1 LIVLHGGPILGLEAL
16 SEQTSRL
23 ATPLLLVILMVMSV
37 FQSIPNGSIDTEQ
50 LVADQIAATS
60 GGTRHIYT
68 FADGSSE
75 AIALYQMGTPARNVK
90 VAIPLGAEI
99 TAAEVTL
106 SGASATGWAS
116 HIDNLRDDWE
126 DGTPIDVDQRQNQLT
141 IAMAN
146 SEEWFIPHD
155 LDSQSSSSTA
165 WYDNGS
171 FSIRQPHT
179 TNVTESRFSAQ
190 RTLQSGTGATYN
202 AAVFKYRGMLFASTW
217 DSSTISNSVKVLYTN
232 NASQITTPPNNS
244 PLRPD
249 LDFGSCIGP
258 TPPTSW
264 QSYGWRDWAVTDDE
278 RVLGILS
285 SYRGSNAIQ
294 NHRVVEWDIREPLA
308 WKCISSYD
316 VSTQS
321 YGDYTAISYDRTRD
335 SIWINHNVRKTL
347 VQYEFNGDGTF
358 TRNSTDYYTYFMS
371 TGQVRGMAVHG
382 QMFYFRSYFSWNND
396 QLSAYAIT
404 GDVGSTLTKQAGV
417 ASISQ
422 NGYGLQYDGQRLI
435 TLDHYS
441 WSQGQQYREFGSG
454 MTYLITA
461 TPGTSTW
468 VSEPIVVDSEVIAA
482 NVDVSWSTTATG
494 DRVEY
499 WVSADNG
506 THWVPVTN
514 DETVHFA
521 YPGEQVRWKVQLV
534 GTTAVSWWV
543 NIEYSTEYTSS
554 GEWLSPTL
562 TTGTQ
567 VGHMRAEWVSDEPA
581 GTEIGIMVS
590 NDDGVN
596 WLWAQNNVDIDWGN
610 QVGNKLVYNVV
621 LNSTDNSM
629 TPSLDS
635 LIMHY
640 EEGYPSAVRLDIG
653 DDGTNEYVG
662 QGGLQDPVVVSGQ
675 ALVDALND
683 HTPQNGIGSVNIT
696 FVIKAGSPGR
706 VRLTDLDITY
716 RFRTRVLDVGME
728 GGLLVPDGEWR
739 VLVTHIA
746 LGDDATMLD
755 KVDVELLSS
764 YDSNPKMRWEVGD
777 SCSEASDPDD
787 YIIFDTGNCTAVL
800 DASNVVNVRM
810 PMQVNWIWNDE
821 SSMEAR
827 LFIDDNLG
835 QVVDGWVTDSLDLRI
850 ENDIQLL
857 DLRAVDESGREL
869 MNYDWMRG
877 GLNLTFSGGIA
888 FEDTSLSPKA
898 GHFFLELT
906 GQNLT
911 QDGIPMEEEYPFM
924 IEANPAHG
932 QYYLTLQTPIQSSQ
946 GGMLF
951 RIKAV
956 GMQAGSHY
964 VNPTFNTVR
973 IVLDGNSPLAIS
985 ATPLDGSEQ
994 HAGLQSVTIVVQDSV
1009 DPPTQITLHY
1019 WVEDQ
1024 DDLNYN
1030 RLADGDEYR
1039 TATLRSP
1046 EILGG
1051 GLNIFNGIIDD
1062 SWNNH
1067 GQIVSFYVSGE
1078 DQQNNQLA
1086 MGGGP
1091 VCPGGVVVCGFGGG
1105 EHPPDWGADMSTY
1118 TIREEFPPELDSD
1131 NSSLLGHDDS
1141 TPLHPGTAYVAR
1153 LVLVDGNGGDDIMS
1167 VHLSL
1172 TGDLDDEQA
1181 SIFANF
1187 TTPAEGHQMHLESAS
1202 TAIAVSNLYSSYST
1216 DSANHTL
1223 LILDIRFQLT
1233 WLFPEEFDTDGEQT
1247 YVPVVE
1253 VIDWPCDVDSM
1264 VPCHEDRGGLG
1275 FDEWS
1280 LDNDLRFDMSPGH
1293 FTAIDLATGRNLYR
1307 PGEDPEL
1314 IAAGQVVRIGGRILF
1329 SEDNSPAPEG
1339 AFDIVV
1345 GDLERQWSAVP
1356 REGGDF
1362 TLDILVPN
1370 VRSGGLDMY
1379 AWLANLP
1386 GLADDETPSPPRIQL
1401 VVDGTPPEIRAIGP
1415 TGDIRLDQAMG
1426 LPVSLHVADEHGF
1439 DSERAAE
1446 IHWMI
1451 RAGTSEISRGNKQFS
1466 SGSPVGTDWMW
1477 EGTIDLTDAGS
1488 IELLPGYLVDV
1499 WITGSDEAGNP
1510 YLASNNTESSPL
1522 ATWRL
1527 VRVGPMIDLR
1537 SDDTDV
1543 SWSDPSPTGG
1553 ENVTL
1558 IVSGYNPGTESGEVT
1573 FILLENH
1580 DNGQWLKVS
1589 DVSSAVQIDAVS
1601 DWSVGIEVPTEE
1613 VEVNHVRRFQLVA
1626 RDGHVDIDWLTIEPL
1641 TVEPKTARDGEALG
1655 DQIESSTGLFVLY
1668 IIALASL
1675 AFAVSMMVMY
1685 RKERQR
1691 NMDTELD
1698 MLDQADIID
1707 DEDFPPPEGGMVMPP
1722 MSEKKNE
1729 LPPPPAQSPAATAAR
1744 TPPPPSPAAG
1754 TTPTSH
1760 STASAPSDVPAPAS
1774 TAATPIAAA
1783 QPSGNFSDDQL
1794 RDAGWSQAQV
1804 DAYRA
1809 QEAVSEAVGSQVA
1822 MQYSETVVR
1831 AVMKKYGLT
1840 NKEKFLRYAEFFD
1853 TDGNKYLKQ
1862 DELESAAAEI
1872 KNSTMD

>member
-1 LIVLHGGPILGLEAL
+1 MNEHSTRFG
-16 SEQTSRL
+16 
-23 ATPLLLVILMVMSV
+23 TPLFLVLLMLMSV
-37 FQSIPNGSIDTEQ
+37 FSQAIPTPAEVGNLSNDE
-50 LVADQIAATS
+50 IAGTS

-90 VAIPLGAEI
+90 VAVPLGAEV

-116 HIDNLRDDWE
+116 HIDNLRADWE
-126 DGTPIDVDQRQNQLT
+126 DGTSIDVDPRQNQLT
-141 IAMAN
+141 LAMGD

-155 LDSQSSSSTA
+155 LNSQSSSSTA

-171 FSIRQPHT
+171 YSIRQPHT
-179 TNVTESRFSAQ
+179 TNVSESRFSSQ
-190 RTLQSGTGATYN
+190 RTLQSGTAATYN

-217 DSSTISNSVKVLYTN
+217 DSNTISNTVKVLYTN
-232 NASQITTPPNNS
+232 NATQITTPPNNS

-249 LDFGSCIGP
+249 LDFGSCSGP
-258 TPPTSW
+258 TPPSSW

-278 RVLGILS
+278 RVFGILS
-285 SYRGSNAIQ
+285 SYRGSNAVQ
-294 NHRVVEWDIREPLA
+294 YHRVVEWDIRDPLA
-308 WKCISSYD
+308 WKCIASYD

-321 YGDYTAISYDRTRD
+321 YGDYTGISYDRTRD

-347 VQYEFNGDGTF
+347 VQYDFNGDGTF
-358 TRNSTDYYTYFMS
+358 TRNSTDFYTYFMS
-371 TGQVRGMAVHG
+371 SGQVRGMAVHA
-382 QMFYFRSYFSWNND
+382 QMFYFRSFFSWNSD

-404 GDVGSTLTKQAGV
+404 GDAGSTLTKQAGSP
-417 ASISQ
+417 SISQ
-422 NGYGLQYDGQRLI
+422 NGYGLQYDGQRLN

-454 MTYLITA
+454 LTYLITP

-468 VSEPIVVDSEVIAA
+468 VSEPVELDSDVIAA
-482 NVDVSWSTTATG
+482 NVDVSWSITAAG

-506 THWVPVTN
+506 THWVTVTN
-514 DETVHFA
+514 DETVHFD
-521 YPGEQVRWKVQLV
+521 YPGDQLRWKVQLV
-534 GTTAVSWWV
+534 GTTAISWWV
-543 NIEYSTEYTSS
+543 NIEYSTEYASG

-562 TTGTQ
+562 STGTQ
-567 VGHMRAEWVSDEPA
+567 VGHMRAEWVSTEPA
-581 GTEIGIMVS
+581 ETEIGVMVS
-590 NDDGVN
+590 NDDGTN
-596 WLWAQNNVDIDWGN
+596 WMWAQNNVDIDWGN
-610 QVGNKLVYNVV
+610 QVGNQLVYNIV
-621 LNSTDNSM
+621 LNSTNISR

-635 LIMHY
+635 MIMHY

-653 DDGTNEYVG
+653 DDGSNEYVG
-662 QGGLQDPVVVSGQ
+662 QGGLQDPVIVSSQ

-683 HTPQNGIGSVNIT
+683 HIPQNGEGSVNIT

-716 RFRTRVLDVGME
+716 RYRTRVLDIEME

-746 LGDDATMLD
+746 LGDDASMLD
-755 KVDVELLSS
+755 KVDVELQSS
-764 YDSNPKMRWEVGD
+764 HGASPKMRWEVGD
-777 SCSEASDPDD
+777 YCSEASDPDD

-810 PMQVNWIWNDE
+810 PMQVNWAWDDE

-835 QVVDGWVTDSLDLRI
+835 QVVDGWVTDTLGLRI

-857 DLRAVDESGREL
+857 DLRAVDETGREL

-877 GLNLTFSGGIA
+877 GLNLTFNGGIA

-898 GHFFLELT
+898 GQFFLELT

-911 QDGIPMEEEYPFM
+911 QDGVPMEEEYPFIM
-924 IEANPAHG
+924 EANPAYG

-951 RIKAV
+951 RMKAV
-956 GMQAGSHY
+956 GMQSGSHY

-973 IVLDGNSPLAIS
+973 IVLDGNSPLAIG
-985 ATPLDGSEQ
+985 ATPEDGSEH
-994 HAGLQSVTIVVQDSV
+994 HAGQQAVTVVVQDSV

-1030 RLADGDEYR
+1030 RMPDGDEYR

-1046 EILGG
+1046 EILDGG
-1051 GLNIFNGIIDD
+1051 INVFNGIIDD
-1062 SWNNH
+1062 SWNEH

-1078 DQQNNQLA
+1078 DQQNNELA

-1105 EHPPDWGADMSTY
+1105 NHPPDWSADLATY
-1118 TIREEFPPELDSD
+1118 TIREEFPAELDSD

-1141 TPLHPGTAYVAR
+1141 TPLHPGTEYVAR

-1172 TGDLDDEQA
+1172 TGDLDDERA

-1187 TTPAEGHQMHLESAS
+1187 TTPEQGHEMHLESAS
-1202 TAIAVSNLYSSYST
+1202 TAIAVSNLYSSWST
-1216 DSANHTL
+1216 DPMNDTL

-1233 WLFPEEFDTDGEQT
+1233 WLFPEEFDTDGVVT
-1247 YVPVVE
+1247 YIPVVE
-1253 VIDWPCDVDSM
+1253 VIDWPCDIDSIL
-1264 VPCHEDRGGLG
+1264 PCHEDRGGLG

-1293 FTAIDLATGRNLYR
+1293 FTAIALATGRNLYR

-1314 IAAGQVVRIGGRILF
+1314 IAAGQVVRVGGRILF
-1329 SEDNSPAPEG
+1329 SEDNTPAPEG

-1379 AWLANLP
+1379 AWLSNLP
-1386 GLADDETPSPPRIQL
+1386 GLADDETSTPPRIQL
-1401 VVDGTPPEIRAIGP
+1401 IVDGTPPVIRAIGP
-1415 TGDIRLDQAMG
+1415 TGDIRLDQATG

-1439 DSERAAE
+1439 DPERAAE

-1451 RAGTSEISRGNKQFS
+1451 RAGTSEISRGNKQFT

-1477 EGTIDLTDAGS
+1477 EGTIDLTDANS
-1488 IELLPGYLVDV
+1488 IELLPGYLIDV

-1510 YLASNNTESSPL
+1510 YLAGNNTESSPL
-1522 ATWRL
+1522 ETWRL
-1527 VRVGPMIDLR
+1527 VRVGPIIDLR
-1537 SDDTDV
+1537 AADTLV

-1553 ENVTL
+1553 NNATL
-1558 IVSGYNPGTESGEVT
+1558 FVNGNNPGTESGEVT
-1573 FILLENH
+1573 FVLLENF
-1580 DNGQWLKVS
+1580 DNGQWLQVP
-1589 DVSSAVQIDAVS
+1589 DVSGVIVIDELS
-1601 DWSVGIEVPTEE
+1601 EWSVNIEVPTEE
-1613 VEVNHVRRFQLVA
+1613 VEQNQVRRFQLVA

-1685 RKERQR
+1685 RRERQR
-1691 NMDTELD
+1691 NINEELD
-1698 MLDQADIID
+1698 MLDQTDTI
-1707 DEDFPPPEGGMVMPP
+1707 EESDFPPPQGGVVMPP
-1722 MSEKKNE
+1722 IPDKNDM
-1729 LPPPPAQSPAATAAR
+1729 PPPPAKSPAAQAAAQPEPSAPAPVTPTAPE
-1744 TPPPPSPAAG
+1744 TPP
-1754 TTPTSH
+1754 TPT
-1760 STASAPSDVPAPAS
+1760 
-1774 TAATPIAAA
+1774 
-1783 QPSGNFSDDQL
+1783 QPSGNFTDEQL
-1794 RDAGWSQAQV
+1794 LGGGWSQAQV
-1804 DAYRA
+1804 DAYRV
-1809 QEAVSEAVGSQVA
+1809 QEVVSEAVGSQVT
-1822 MQYSETVVR
+1822 MQYSETVV
-1831 AVMKKYGLT
+1831 ASVMNKYGLT
-1840 NKEKFLRYAEFFD
+1840 DKEKFLRYAEFFD
-1853 TDGNKYLKQ
+1853 ADGNKYLKQ
-1862 DELESAAAEI
+1862 DELENAAAEI
-1872 KNSTMD
+1872 KNTKIN